1 MLCVFPDPN
10 EEIAVM
16 ADSVK
21 KEKKGK
27 KEKKANIDSFAD
39 GCLGFDNGG
48 DWNWVSG

>member
-1 MLCVFPDPN
+1 MRLGPDALRFPDPN

-21 KEKKGK
+21 KRK
-27 KEKKANIDSFAD
+27 KKANIDSFAD
-39 GCLGFDNGG
+39 GFLGFDNGG